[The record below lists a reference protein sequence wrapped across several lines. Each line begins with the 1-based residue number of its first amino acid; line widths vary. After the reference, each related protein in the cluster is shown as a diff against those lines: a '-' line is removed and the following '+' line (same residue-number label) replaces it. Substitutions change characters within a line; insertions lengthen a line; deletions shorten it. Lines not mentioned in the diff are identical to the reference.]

1 MTGKLWHH
9 FPLLSVRLS
18 SRQSPFAVMH
28 YPTISHNLRHQKQ
41 PNQSAWCAQF
51 QHRKLLS
58 ILSILQPRPEFA
70 LPWPPS
76 GIHLPLPCAASSSL
90 LKFPFCFIVEAS
102 TTRVQSARPH
112 PMALAFRRCLWCE
125 MKPALDTRTISLNQQ
140 DNIFFI
146 CLLCEP
152 LSPASWSNP

>member
-90 LKFPFCFIVEAS
+90 LKFPFLLHNWS
-102 TTRVQSARPH
+102 QHHQSSISRTISYG
-112 PMALAFRRCLWCE
+112 FRRCLWYE